1 MQSNFVL
8 TLTWFDNKY
17 MTDNKDKEMNLF
29 DFIVLCCRGL
39 CTLFKKICL
48 WIAQLF
54 RLAVR
59 YYWVMI
65 ICLISGVF
73 VAWLWTR
80 PSLTRYNGS
89 VTVRF
94 PEGMKNSVEQGFFK
108 FLTMDSDIKHDVYGL
123 DYETMSVMKKMRLY
137 NVIDAKHD
145 SVADY
150 VDRDH
155 EIAVNDTMDVV
166 MTDRLHV
173 TFTMF
178 GKDDF
183 SSLECALKKFFNS
196 EELLVANYKRFK
208 DKQVRLLDYFTRE
221 AARVDSFSTY
231 DYFEKPRYFSTER
244 FGNHLI
250 TERQVELHYLDLQYL
265 ENRLAYMKEQ
275 YDATPEVINFQTP
288 IIVTFM
294 LPVKKYC
301 ICVFCGVLL
310 GLIISCIIKYR
321 VRIVAFLKEE

>member
-1 MQSNFVL
+1 
-8 TLTWFDNKY
+8 

-48 WIAQLF
+48 WIARLF

-73 VAWLWTR
+73 MAWLWNR
-80 PSLTRYNGS
+80 PSMTRYDGG
-89 VTVRF
+89 VTIRF
-94 PEGMKNSVEQGFFK
+94 PDGMKHSVEQGFFR
-108 FLTMDSDIKHDVYGL
+108 FLTMDADIKHDVYGL
-123 DYETMSVMKKMRLY
+123 DYETMGAIKKMRLY

-150 VDRDH
+150 VDR
-155 EIAVNDTMDVV
+155 ERKVAVNDTMDVV
-166 MTDRLHV
+166 MTDRIYV
-173 TFTMF
+173 AFTML
-178 GKDDF
+178 GNKDF
-183 SSLECALKKFFNS
+183 SSLEKSLKKFFNT

-208 DKQVRLLDYFTRE
+208 DKQVAMLDYFTRE
-221 AARVDSFSTY
+221 VARVDSFSTY

-250 TERQVELHYLDLQYL
+250 TERQVELHYSDLCYL
-265 ENRLAYMKEQ
+265 ENQLAYMKEQ

-288 IIVTFM
+288 IIVTKM
-294 LPVKKYC
+294 LPVIKYC
-301 ICVFCGVLL
+301 IGVFFGALL
-310 GLIISCIIKYR
+310 GLIVSCILKNR
-321 VRIVAFLKEE
+321 VRIFAFLKEK